1 MKRRF
6 NGSQRIELYLHANGI
21 CQLCGIK
28 LDKAWHADH
37 VVPYSAGGPTIT
49 LNGQAL
55 CPTCNLKK
63 GTNQMNQTELEV
75 TSHFPDSQRTR
86 LQVGA
91 VKAFLDLNKP
101 SFLLDYCPA
110 GGKTYTALLAAQMLF
125 KKGLIDRVIIVCPTD
140 VVKAQWANQA
150 WEYCKINL
158 QKSFTNDQTLL
169 PDDTQGVVVS
179 YQAVASQPHLW
190 QRLANEKRTL
200 LICDEIHHCGTTKSW
215 GAGLRTAF
223 DQTTRYRFLTS
234 GTPFRSDG
242 DQIPW
247 IEYDEDGYSI
257 AHASLSY
264 KDAVRLGICRAARF
278 DWIDTDCEWLENG
291 QAHNVRS
298 SELLED
304 DNRSQGLDAAYSYA
318 EGKNDCAIK
327 AIKST
332 YDNLKHIRDTEYA
345 EAGMLIVAKDI
356 PHAEG
361 YYKLCKQL
369 GITQVKLVHS
379 KLDGQSTKETLDD
392 IQDFKRRPDLE
403 VIIAVNMVSEGVD
416 IPRLVSAVFF
426 INKSTELYM
435 RQLVGRVTRT
445 TPGYKGIAFV
455 TMVEEHRF
463 KTLAQRIEDEA
474 IAGLRD
480 QSEPA
485 EPTDADMDVERD
497 QINRAITIIGSSN
510 AIDAGYTLAG
520 GEVTAE
526 EKRVESEFLKWCTS
540 QDILLPTNI
549 PRASLWVMMNK
560 MVWECP
566 PIQQPTQL
574 PDRSQNPEEKREQ
587 VRNNLTARVN
597 AYVRNNF
604 GGSDQMNLHYALV
617 WKAIKHN
624 DEKLTTYTIVELEQ
638 CHRTLNNYQEWAS

>member
-1 MKRRF
+1 M
-6 NGSQRIELYLHANGI
+6 
-21 CQLCGIK
+21 
-28 LDKAWHADH
+28 
-37 VVPYSAGGPTIT
+37 
-49 LNGQAL
+49 
-55 CPTCNLKK
+55 
-63 GTNQMNQTELEV
+63 
-75 TSHFPDSQRTR
+75 
-86 LQVGA
+86 
-91 VKAFLDLNKP
+91 
-101 SFLLDYCPA
+101 
-110 GGKTYTALLAAQMLF
+110 
-125 KKGLIDRVIIVCPTD
+125 
-140 VVKAQWANQA
+140 
-150 WEYCKINL
+150 
-158 QKSFTNDQTLL
+158 
-169 PDDTQGVVVS
+169 
-179 YQAVASQPHLW
+179 
-190 QRLANEKRTL
+190 
-200 LICDEIHHCGTTKSW
+200 
-215 GAGLRTAF
+215 
-223 DQTTRYRFLTS
+223 
-234 GTPFRSDG
+234 
-242 DQIPW
+242 
-247 IEYDEDGYSI
+247 
-257 AHASLSY
+257 
-264 KDAVRLGICRAARF
+264 
-278 DWIDTDCEWLENG
+278 
-291 QAHNVRS
+291 
-298 SELLED
+298 
-304 DNRSQGLDAAYSYA
+304 
-318 EGKNDCAIK
+318 
-327 AIKST
+327 
-332 YDNLKHIRDTEYA
+332 
-345 EAGMLIVAKDI
+345 
-356 PHAEG
+356 
-361 YYKLCKQL
+361 
-369 GITQVKLVHS
+369 HS

-624 DEKLTTYTIVELEQ
+624 DEKLTTYTIVELER
-638 CHRTLNNYQEWAS
+638 CHRTLDNYQECAS

>member
-6 NGSQRIELYLHANGI
+6 NGSQRIELYLDANGI

-28 LDKAWHADH
+28 LQKAWHADH

-49 LNGQAL
+49 PNGQAL

-86 LQVGA
+86 LQVKA

-125 KKGLIDRVIIVCPTD
+125 KKGLIDRVIIVCPTN
-140 VVKAQWANQA
+140 VVKAQWAKQA
-150 WEYCKINL
+150 WEYCGINL
-158 QKSFTNDQTLL
+158 ARSFKNDQTLL

-200 LICDEIHHCGTTKSW
+200 LICDEIHHCGTRKSW
-215 GAGLRTAF
+215 GVGLRTAF
-223 DQTTRYRFLTS
+223 DQTTKYRFLTS

-247 IEYDEDGYSI
+247 IEYDSNGYSV
-257 AHASLSY
+257 ADDSLSY
-264 KDAVRLGICRAARF
+264 KNAVSLEICRAARF

-298 SELLED
+298 SQLLED

-356 PHAEG
+356 SHAEG

-379 KLDGQSTKETLDD
+379 KLDGQSTKETLND

-403 VIIAVNMVSEGVD
+403 VIIAVDMVSEGVD

-455 TMVEEHRF
+455 TMVEEQRF
-463 KTLAQRIEDEA
+463 KTLAKRIEDEA
-474 IAGLRD
+474 KAGLQD
-480 QSEPA
+480 QPEPT
-485 EPTDADMDVERD
+485 EPTDADTEGERD

-566 PIQQPTQL
+566 PIQQPAQL

-587 VRNNLTARVN
+587 VRNHLTARVN

-624 DEKLTTYTIVELEQ
+624 DEKLTTYTIVELER
-638 CHRTLNNYQEWAS
+638 CHRKLNNYQEWAL

>member
-6 NGSQRIELYLHANGI
+6 SGSQRIELYLDADGI
-21 CQLCGIK
+21 CQLCGTK
-28 LDKAWHADH
+28 LQKAWHADH

-49 LNGQAL
+49 PNGQAL

-63 GTNQMNQTELEV
+63 GTNQMHQTELEV
-75 TSHFPDSQRTR
+75 TSCFPDSQRTR
-86 LQVGA
+86 LQIGA
-91 VKAFLDLNKP
+91 VKAFLDLDKP

-125 KKGLIDRVIIVCPTD
+125 KAGLIDRVIIVCPTD

-150 WEYCKINL
+150 WEYCELNL
-158 QKSFTNDQTLL
+158 ARSFKNDQTLL
-169 PDDTQGVVVS
+169 PDDVQGVVVS
-179 YQAVASQPHLW
+179 YQAVASQPYLW
-190 QRLANEKRTL
+190 QQLAKEKRTL

-215 GAGLRTAF
+215 GAALYTAF
-223 DQTTRYRFLTS
+223 DQTTVRRFLTS

-247 IEYDEDGYSI
+247 IEYDEHGYSI
-257 AHASLSY
+257 ADDSLSY
-264 KDAVRLGICRAARF
+264 KNAVSLGICRAARF
-278 DWIDTDCEWLENG
+278 DWIDTDCNWLENG
-291 QAHNVRS
+291 QAHTVRS

-304 DNRSQGLDAAYSYA
+304 DNRSQGLDAAYSYD
-318 EGKNDCAIK
+318 EGQNDCAIK

-332 YDNLKHIRDTEYA
+332 YANLKHIRDNEYS

-361 YYKLCKQL
+361 YEKLCKNL
-369 GITQVKLVHS
+369 GITNVVLVHS
-379 KLDGQSTKETLDD
+379 KLDGQSNSQTLKD
-392 IQDFKRRPDLE
+392 IKRFKDNPKLE

-445 TPGYKGIAFV
+445 TAGYKGHAFI
-455 TMVEEHRF
+455 TMVKENKF
-463 KTLAQRIEDEA
+463 QVLAQRIEEEA
-474 IAGLRD
+474 VAGLRD
-480 QSEPA
+480 QPEPA
-485 EPTDADMDVERD
+485 AQTDADAEGERD
-497 QINRAITIIGSSN
+497 QVNRAITIVGSSN
-510 AIDAGYTLAG
+510 AAAAGYTLGG

-526 EKRVESEFLKWCTS
+526 EHHTEAEFLKWSAS
-540 QDILLPTNI
+540 QGMPLPTNT
-549 PRASLWVMMNK
+549 PRATLWVMMNK

-566 PIQQPTQL
+566 PMQQATQL
-574 PDRSQNPEEKREQ
+574 PDRSQNPEDRRDQ
-587 VRNNLTARVN
+587 LRNNLTARVN

-604 GGSDQMNLHYALV
+604 GGSDQMNLHYALI

-624 DEKLTTYTIVELEQ
+624 DEKLTTYTIVELER
-638 CHRTLNNYQEWAS
+638 CHRMLDSYQEFA